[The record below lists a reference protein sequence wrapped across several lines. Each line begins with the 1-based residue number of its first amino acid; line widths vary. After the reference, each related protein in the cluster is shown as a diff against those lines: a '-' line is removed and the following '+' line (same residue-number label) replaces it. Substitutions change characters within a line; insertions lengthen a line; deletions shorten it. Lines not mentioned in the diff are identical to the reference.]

1 MNAETVQIVA
11 GVLLV
16 LCIGVIIMRRKS
28 KKKSAAAEEE
38 F

>member
-16 LCIGVIIMRRKS
+16 LCIGVIILRRKN
-28 KKKSAAAEEE
+28 KKKSAAEEE